1 MRKAVSFYTDR
12 RGRKRPITR
21 GGGSGRARL
30 ETGYPHGHIRDSEV
44 PELSRVPDPSEALR
58 PWSGNPEEQEKEKQ
72 RTITLLRGL
81 INASESSLKNT
92 GSLRERATLMKLKR
106 YFQQKLREYERYR
119 VPHRNLHDGR
129 GRNDRWIQG
138 AISHPGR
145 VREYVLREIGPEG
158 FTERGTIKKSALEQ
172 ARRLA
177 EEHHNS
183 GLVRAIDLAMRLR
196 ER

>member
-21 GGGSGRARL
+21 GSGSGRARH
-30 ETGYPHGHIRDSEV
+30 ERSYPERRIRDSEM
-44 PELSRVPDPSEALR
+44 PELARVPDPAEAMR

-81 INASESSLKNT
+81 IDASESSIKNT
-92 GSLRERATLMKLKR
+92 ESLRERDALMKLKR
-106 YFQQKLREYERYR
+106 YFQQKLHDYERYR

-145 VREYVLREIGPEG
+145 VREYVRRQIGPEG
-158 FTERGTIKKSALEQ
+158 FTERGTIKTSALKE
-172 ARRLA
+172 AKRLSK
-177 EEHHNS
+177 EHHDT
-183 GLVRAIDLAMRLR
+183 GLERAINMAIRLR

>member
-21 GGGSGRARL
+21 GSGSGRARL
-30 ETGYPHGHIRDSEV
+30 ETIHPQRRILDSEI
-44 PELSRVPDPSEALR
+44 
-58 PWSGNPEEQEKEKQ
+58 PEEYRLLPASDAIKSWSDDPKKQEEYRQHSIDYLKGRIEEFK
-72 RTITLLRGL
+72 
-81 INASESSLKNT
+81 NALWDSRSAKDRAENLK
-92 GSLRERATLMKLKR
+92 LMR

-129 GRNDRWIQG
+129 GENDRWIQG

-145 VREYVLREIGPEG
+145 VREYVLREIGPGG
-158 FTERGTIKKSALEQ
+158 FTERGTIKTSALEQ